1 MVPMDSN
8 VCMVCMVFM
17 ASVLSIV
24 CMVCFVSMAS
34 RMLMGRT
41 LKIAGGLVFRDR
53 KCRTVKT
60 KRNCYYL
67 IFLETT

>member
-17 ASVLSIV
+17 ASVLCMV
-24 CMVCFVSMAS
+24 CMVCFVSMVS

-53 KCRTVKT
+53 K
-60 KRNCYYL
+60 
-67 IFLETT
+67 